1 MLGNISS
8 RGGPQFSVATM
19 NWNWSFIIRTANF
32 AVGNKISVC
41 KMSSLF
47 LCLEKEIG

>member
-8 RGGPQFSVATM
+8 RGGPQFSVATV
-19 NWNWSFIIRTANF
+19 NWSFIIRTANF
-32 AVGNKISVC
+32 AAGNKISVC
-41 KMSSLF
+41 KMLSSLF